1 MFCLFVCLF
10 VFAIVIA
17 QEKGHQQLRHGIEQF
32 DTAKM
37 NKVETLEKN
46 PLPTQEGSHHLSHFD
61 NNIQSI
67 SNN

>member
-1 MFCLFVCLF
+1 M
-10 VFAIVIA
+10 IA

-46 PLPTQEGSHHLSHFD
+46 PLPTQEGNHLYPNMITTDSFD
-61 NNIQSI
+61 RLETIESYNHQSTAP
-67 SNN
+67 